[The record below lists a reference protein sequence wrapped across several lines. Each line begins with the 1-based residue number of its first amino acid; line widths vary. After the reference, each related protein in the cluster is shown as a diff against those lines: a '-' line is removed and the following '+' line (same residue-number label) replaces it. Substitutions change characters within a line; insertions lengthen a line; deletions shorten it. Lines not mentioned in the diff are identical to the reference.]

1 VTVAVVLGAI
11 PEGVVEMVGVGLF
24 SLAGGGMAAGAMAG
38 VLMGELVDAGLG
50 AGLVSVWFDG
60 ADMALDE
67 CGF

>member
-1 VTVAVVLGAI
+1 
-11 PEGVVEMVGVGLF
+11 MVGVGF
-24 SLAGGGMAAGAMAG
+24 ISLAGGGMTAGAMAG

-50 AGLVSVWFDG
+50 AGLMSVWFDG